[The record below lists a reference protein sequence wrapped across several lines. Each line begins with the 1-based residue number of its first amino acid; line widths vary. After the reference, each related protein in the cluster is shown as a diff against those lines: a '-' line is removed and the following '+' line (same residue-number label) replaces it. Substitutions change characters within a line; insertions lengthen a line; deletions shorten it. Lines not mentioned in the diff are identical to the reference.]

1 MKLLLSNLLI
11 AGVLM
16 SHPDWAQAQDTR
28 LTKEYL
34 SKILSEARKNY
45 NVPAIAVTVMDSK
58 TLVLQE
64 IQGVRVF
71 DKSEQA
77 TLNDYFH
84 IGSCSKS
91 VLAMMAAKLIEQKK
105 ITWQTKF
112 FEVFPELKDEAN
124 SAYRDI
130 TLEDLFLGEAG
141 IKAYTNAEAEPFP
154 DYGPAVNDKR
164 LEFIKYLIAQPPS
177 TEKKD
182 GRFQHLYSNAG
193 YTMASAMLEKGSG
206 QKYEELVKQTLTD
219 GLGMS
224 VRIGWPNSV
233 SPDQPWGHM
242 VTKGKIETFPP
253 EHAYKLPYL
262 IIPAGDLSMTPMD
275 YAKYTQLHLRGL
287 RGNDNYI
294 SSEAYRYIHFG
305 HDGFSLGVANGVL
318 GGKRYSGFDG
328 SAGTF
333 FCRSIIVPES
343 DFAFTILMNAG
354 SGSGAMEAVDWL
366 TQRIVENHFNWW
378 WKFWLWW

>member
-1 MKLLLSNLLI
+1 MKLL
-11 AGVLM
+11 
-16 SHPDWAQAQDTR
+16 

-34 SKILSEARKNY
+34 SEILSEARKNY

-64 IQGVRVF
+64 IQGGRVF

-77 TLNDYFH
+77 TLDDYFH

-130 TLEDLFLGEAG
+130 ALEDLFRGEGG
-141 IKAYTNAEAEPFP
+141 IKAYTNTEAEPFP
-154 DYGPAVNDKR
+154 DYGPAVSDKR
-164 LEFIKYLIAQPPS
+164 LEFIKYLIARPPS
-177 TEKKD
+177 SEKKD
-182 GRFQHLYSNAG
+182 GKFQHLYSNAS
-193 YTMASAMLEKGSG
+193 YTMASAMLEKVTG

-233 SPDQPWGHM
+233 SPDQPWGHL

-253 EHAYKLPYL
+253 EHEYKLPYL
-262 IIPAGDLSMTPMD
+262 ITPAGDLSMTPMD
-275 YAKYTQLHLRGL
+275 FAKYTQLHLRGL

-305 HDGFSLGVANGVL
+305 HDGFSLGVTNGVL
-318 GGKRYSGFDG
+318 GGKRYSCFDG

-333 FCRSIIVPES
+333 FCRSIIAPES

-354 SGSGAMEAVDWL
+354 SGLGSMEAVDWL
-366 TQRIVENHFNWW
+366 TQRIVEKHFNWW